1 MGKGSAV
8 VVALAAALMLAVA
21 MGIGRFAF
29 TPLLPMMQKDLGVSL
44 ALGGWLATA
53 NYAGYLAGALSATR
67 VRVPPARIVPVSLVA
82 TALLT
87 AAMAWTH
94 APAAWVLLRFL
105 AGVASAYVLIFTST
119 WALHRLAALAAPGLR
134 GLVFAGVGLGI
145 VIAGLLCML
154 FLRAGWSSGR
164 SWLALGVTALL
175 MSVCTVPAMTGRAAE
190 QTSVVAP
197 PAHHAGR
204 GVVTLAL
211 AYGIFGFGYI
221 IPATFLPAMARQRIA
236 DPALFGWAWPLFGLA
251 ALVSTLL
258 AGRLMVRYSN
268 RSVWGVSHL
277 IMGAGVIVP
286 LLLGGLS
293 GILLS
298 ALAVGGTFMV
308 ITSAGIQEARRLAP
322 HDPAPLMAKLTVAFA
337 LGQILGPLCVS
348 LLPTGPAGFTL
359 ALAAAGL
366 LLGVSGVALL
376 LAAGAVAE
384 AVHPAQGTGRKP

>member
-1 MGKGSAV
+1 MA
-8 VVALAAALMLAVA
+8 VALAAALMLAVA

-29 TPLLPMMQKDLGVSL
+29 TPLLPMMQKDSGVSL

-53 NYAGYLAGALSATR
+53 NYLGYLAGALSATR
-67 VRVPPARIVPVSLVA
+67 LRLRPARFVPWSLAA

-87 AAMAWTH
+87 AAMAWTRE
-94 APAAWVLLRFL
+94 PAVWMVLRFL

-134 GLVFAGVGLGI
+134 GVVFAGVGFGI
-145 VIAGLLCML
+145 VIAGLLCMG
-154 FLRAGWSSGR
+154 FLQAGWSSSR
-164 SWLALGVTALL
+164 SWLALGVAALL
-175 MSVCTVPAMTGRAAE
+175 ISACAVPVMARNGAEQPAAVVPARHERQG
-190 QTSVVAP
+190 VVA
-197 PAHHAGR
+197 
-204 GVVTLAL
+204 LAL

-221 IPATFLPAMARQRIA
+221 IPATFLPAMAKQRIA

-251 ALVSTLL
+251 GLVSTLV

-277 IMGAGVIVP
+277 IMGAGVVVP
-286 LLLGGLS
+286 LLLGGMG

-298 ALAVGGTFMV
+298 ALSVGGTFMV
-308 ITSAGIQEARRLAP
+308 ITSAGIQEARRLMP

-337 LGQILGPLCVS
+337 LGQILGPLAVS
-348 LLPTGPAGFTL
+348 LLPAGPAGFTL
-359 ALAAAGL
+359 SLVTAAL

-376 LAAGAVAE
+376 LARRTPGSAL
-384 AVHPAQGTGRKP
+384 

>member
-1 MGKGSAV
+1 MT
-8 VVALAAALMLAVA
+8 VALAAALMLAVA

-67 VRVPPARIVPVSLVA
+67 LRIGPTRVVAPSLFA
-82 TALLT
+82 TALFT

-94 APAAWVLLRFL
+94 APGAWLVLRFL
-105 AGVASAYVLIFTST
+105 AGVASAWVLIFTST

-134 GLVFAGVGLGI
+134 GVVFAGVGLGLM
-145 VIAGLLCML
+145 VAGLLCIL
-154 FLRAGWSSGR
+154 FLQAGWSSAR
-164 SWLALGVTALL
+164 SWFGLGIVALL
-175 MSVCTVPAMTGRAAE
+175 ISAVAVPAMADGETGAATAATP
-190 QTSVVAP
+190 QAQGSGVA
-197 PAHHAGR
+197 A
-204 GVVTLAL
+204 LAL

-221 IPATFLPAMARQRIA
+221 IPATFLPAMAKQRIA

-251 ALVSTLL
+251 ALVSTLI
-258 AGRLMVRYSN
+258 AGRLMTRYSN

-277 IMGAGVIVP
+277 IMGAGVVVP
-286 LLLGGLS
+286 LLLAGLS

-298 ALAVGGTFMV
+298 ALCVGGTFMV

-322 HDPAPLMAKLTVAFA
+322 QDPAPLMAKLTVAFA

-348 LLPTGPAGFTL
+348 LLPAGPLGFTL
-359 ALAAAGL
+359 SLATAGL
-366 LLGVSGVALL
+366 LLGLSGVALL
-376 LAAGAVAE
+376 LTRQNPGSDL
-384 AVHPAQGTGRKP
+384 